1 MKSLHR
7 LIISTFIGPFI
18 ITFGVLIFI
27 FVSHHV
33 LKYSDEF
40 VGKGLTLSTFVELMF
55 YFSFNMVPRSLPLA
69 IMLSSLMTFG
79 NLGQHNELT
88 AIKSAG
94 ISLPKILIPVFTLV
108 LSMSIGLFFFANYV
122 LPKTNLEAYRLL
134 YDMRHKKPALEF
146 KEGMFYNGL
155 PGYSIRIG
163 TKGDDGQTIKE
174 VVIYDHNEGRGNVAQ
189 IIADSGKMYTMND
202 DNLLVL
208 ELYNGQR
215 NANSVDRFGNMTEG
229 FSRSAFDHSKMI
241 FDLSSFKMNRSDKS
255 LFTKNRFM
263 LDVKGASQVMDSMST
278 DIVEMKNNY
287 FSRIKIYYKYG
298 LVDSTGKYSN
308 ATDMVKLEP
317 DSSLKPEI
325 YRLAMNQAK
334 SIEYMTSNKLD
345 NINSTRREIANIGIE
360 KVHKYGDSLAC
371 LIMFLIGA
379 PIGAILKKGGM
390 GIPTLLTILFFLLFY
405 VVTLNGEK
413 SVKGFDLG
421 LYFGTLLPSIV
432 LFPIGLFFLYQA
444 YRDASLFE
452 FDDVFASIK
461 RIFKKK
467 GNK

>member
-40 VGKGLTLSTFVELMF
+40 VGKGLTLGTFAELMF

-94 ISLPKILIPVFTLV
+94 ISLPRILTPVFALV
-108 LSMSIGLFFFANYV
+108 LLMSVGLFFFANYV
-122 LPKTNLEAYRLL
+122 LPKTNLEAYGLL

-163 TKGDDGQTIKE
+163 TKHDDGQSIE
-174 VVIYDHNEGRGNVAQ
+174 DVVIYDHNEGRGNVAQ

-215 NANSVDRFGNMTEG
+215 NANSVDRFGNMTQG

-263 LDVKGASQVMDSMST
+263 LDVKGATQIMDSMST
-278 DIVEMKNNY
+278 EIGAIREN
-287 FSRIKIYYKYG
+287 FISRIRIYYKYG
-298 LVDSTGKYSN
+298 LVDSTGKYSS
-308 ATDMVKLEP
+308 ATDMEKLKP

-334 SIEYMTSNKLD
+334 SIGYMTQNKKD
-345 NINSTRREIANIGIE
+345 NIWNIRREIANIGIE
-360 KVHKYGDSLAC
+360 KVHKYADAIAC

-390 GIPTLLTILFFLLFY
+390 GIPTLLTILFFILFY

-413 SVKGFDLG
+413 SVKGFEMG
-421 LYFGTLLPSIV
+421 LYFGTFLPNII
-432 LFPIGLFFLYQA
+432 LFPIGVFFLYQA

-452 FDDVFASIK
+452 FDDVLGNLKSM
-461 RIFKKK
+461 FKKK
-467 GNK
+467 GKK